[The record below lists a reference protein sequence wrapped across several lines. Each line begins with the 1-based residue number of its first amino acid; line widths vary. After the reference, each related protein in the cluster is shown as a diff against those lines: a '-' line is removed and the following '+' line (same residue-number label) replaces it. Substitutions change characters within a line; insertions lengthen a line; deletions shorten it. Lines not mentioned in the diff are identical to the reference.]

1 MIYKSYLAE
10 QDIKIL
16 DKNLLLFFGE
26 NLGLQNDFK
35 KSIKLHNSDA
45 EIINLYQ
52 EEIIRNEEILYNE
65 ILNVSLF
72 QDKKIFFIN
81 NTNDKILELIK
92 NIEDKIENK
101 IIVLFSGIL
110 EKKSK
115 LRDYFEKS
123 KITGIVACYQDNE
136 ITIKKIINKELRDFS
151 GLSSEAINMIHN
163 SCNLDRDKLYN
174 EIEKIIAFFTDKK
187 IEIEKLE
194 NLLNLKTNE
203 DFNILKDKALCGN
216 RKETNK
222 LLSETTIDGDK
233 NILYLNILNQRL
245 LKLDEAF
252 KLARETNKDN
262 AINQL
267 KPPIFWKDKPNF
279 LVQINKWS
287 SDKIRLSLN
296 KTFNLEKKIKSNAFI
311 NKNIL
316 LKKLL
321 VDICDLAN
329 S

>member
-10 QDIKIL
+10 RDIKIL

-52 EEIIRNEEILYNE
+52 EEIIKNEEILSNE

-136 ITIKKIINKELRDFS
+136 ITIKKIINKELGDFS

-203 DFNILKDKALCGN
+203 DFNILKDEALCGN